1 MAEIRQFSE
10 LNPYMFLHRDGEI
23 EACKDSSLLMAWEIK
38 GIDADGSSNEDV
50 AAMLS
55 ALDNAYK
62 QLSPHGL
69 TLQWIVHRRRVS
81 EYYRGTFDNQYSDLV
96 DQNRSKEFLS
106 GNNFFNRHYAVIRLN
121 PSKGASLFAERM
133 GFYIKEGENTALAFY
148 KSVLTL
154 FSDNH
159 AFAYSE
165 KELDMQVGRFKSIAD
180 GFIQVASA
188 LRFEL
193 LTGENLHGFLRRCAN
208 PMSFQSKVASNPN
221 VKNSFDDDK
230 ISDVVLEEANG
241 MMRFI
246 QDDKVLY
253 SMATSLSEVPSFS
266 TQGSL
271 DVLMTSP
278 YEVTFAHTFKFASK
292 EEAEKHCKS
301 VRRFNKLTAHS
312 PASWVLGALRG
323 GDINEDVQNNAKL
336 AAAESANDAVGEI
349 SMNNAFYGHHN
360 FTVMVYGNDEA
371 STEFYQ
377 KDVMSKLRFVGMT
390 PIQENLNLL
399 SAYTTTLP
407 GMQAENRRWHFIEI
421 ESLSDLTP
429 FLTVSNGQ
437 PENAYLTKQ
446 TGKYAP
452 SLAVF
457 QTNYSTPYYF
467 NFHSGDVGHAFVVGP
482 TGTGKSVMMNLLLSQ
497 WRKYTPSQ
505 VYVFDKDYSCKIPT
519 IIQGG
524 THIDLASH
532 DSDDIKLN
540 PLQLIADKR
549 HHHWLAKFVESL
561 ILAKSTKTKLS
572 AEESRKV
579 WEAIQGV
586 AHAADPKMHC
596 LSYVNTLLPL
606 NLRDDLEIW
615 TQGHQL
621 GHIFDNVEDNF
632 DLGTFTCI
640 EMGTVMANPLI
651 ARPFMDYAFYR
662 IQDQLS
668 QSRHSTPVPTVIYI
682 EECWFLLEDE
692 VFSEKLRDWLKTL
705 RKLCAVVVMA
715 TQSPEDLA
723 ESKIFS
729 TLRDNIPTRIFL
741 PNRNA
746 TSDSLSKLYASQ
758 FELNSAQID
767 DIANAVP
774 KRDYLITQP
783 GASRM
788 VRVNIDKTS
797 LAILRSDALAMASFH
812 KHQGTGL
819 PDWTDNYIKEMVNA

>member
-10 LNPYMFLHRDGEI
+10 LNPYMFLHKDGEV

-38 GIDADGSSNEDV
+38 GLDADGSSNEDV
-50 AAMLS
+50 AAMLN
-55 ALDNAYK
+55 ALDSAYK
-62 QLSPHGL
+62 QLSPHAL

-81 EYYRGTFDNQYSDLV
+81 EYQRGTFENKYSDLI

-106 GNNFFNRHYAVIRLN
+106 GNNFYNRHYAVIRLN
-121 PSKGASLFAERM
+121 PSKGANLFAERM
-133 GFYIKEGENTALAFY
+133 GFYMKEGENTVSAFV
-148 KSVLTL
+148 KSLMTL

-159 AFAYSE
+159 AFAYNQ
-165 KELDMQVGRFKSIAD
+165 KELDMQVNRFKTVAD
-180 GFIQVASA
+180 GFLQVTSA
-188 LRFEL
+188 LRFEPL
-193 LTGENLHGFLRRCAN
+193 VSDKLHGFLRRCAN
-208 PMSFQSKVASNPN
+208 PLSTQDIVGFNPN
-221 VKNSFDDDK
+221 VKNQFDDDK

-241 MMRFI
+241 MMRFT
-246 QDDKVLY
+246 QDSNVLY
-253 SMATSLSEVPSFS
+253 AMGTSLSEVPSF
-266 TQGSL
+266 TAQGSL

-278 YEVTFAHTFKFASK
+278 YEITFSHTFRFASK
-292 EEAEKHCKS
+292 DEADKHCKA

-312 PASWVLGALRG
+312 PASWVLAAVRG
-323 GDINEDVQNNAKL
+323 GEINEDVQNNAKL
-336 AAAESANDAVGEI
+336 AASDSANDAIGLI
-349 SMNNAFYGHHN
+349 AMNAAFYGHYN
-360 FTVMVYGNDEA
+360 LSILVYGDSEA
-371 STEFYQ
+371 SAEFHQ

-390 PIQENLNLL
+390 PITENLNLI

-407 GMQAENRRWHFIEI
+407 GMQSENRRWHFIEV
-421 ESLSDLTP
+421 ENLSDLTP
-429 FLTVSNGQ
+429 FLTVTSGQ
-437 PENAYLTKQ
+437 QENSYLSKQ
-446 TGKYAP
+446 TGRYAP

-467 NFHSGDVGHAFVVGP
+467 NFHSGDVGHTFVVGP
-482 TGTGKSVMMNLLLSQ
+482 TGTGKSVIMNLLLSQ

-505 VYVFDKDYSCKIPT
+505 VYIFDKDYSCKIPT

-524 THIDLASH
+524 THIDLASS
-532 DSDDIKLN
+532 DTDDIKLN
-540 PLQLIADKR
+540 PFKLIQDEK
-549 HHHWLAKFVESL
+549 HHQWLAKFVESL
-561 ILAKSTKTKLS
+561 ILSKSTKSKLT
-572 AEESRKV
+572 AEESRLI
-579 WEAIQGV
+579 WEAIKSV
-586 AHAADPKMHC
+586 AHIEDPNLHS

-606 NLRDDLEIW
+606 HLRDDLEIW

-640 EMGTVMANPLI
+640 EMGTVMANPTI

-662 IQDQLS
+662 IQEQLS
-668 QSRHSTPVPTVIYI
+668 QSRYKTPVPTVIYI

-705 RKLCAVVVMA
+705 RKLCATVVMA

-746 TSDSLSKLYASQ
+746 TSDSLSRLYSSQ

-767 DIANAVP
+767 DIARAIP

-788 VRVNIDKTS
+788 VRVNIDKQS
-797 LAILRSDALAMASFH
+797 LAILRSDAVAMASFH
-812 KHQGTGL
+812 KHQESNKQNWI
-819 PDWTDNYIKEMVNA
+819 DSYIKEMASV